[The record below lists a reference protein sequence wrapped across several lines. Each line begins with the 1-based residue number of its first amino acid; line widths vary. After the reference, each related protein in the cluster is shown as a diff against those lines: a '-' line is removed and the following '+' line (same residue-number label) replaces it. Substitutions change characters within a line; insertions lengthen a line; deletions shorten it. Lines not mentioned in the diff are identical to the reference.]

1 MTFARNINKISEF
14 YIIFAPKMPE
24 FYIIIARKIFSRF
37 FFFGGGEHVPSLP
50 PVSYACDFHPTLL
63 RDLLLLVFDSVCLS
77 VCSLKQNNC
86 YYFFISLDR
95 IGRFLAAMIDH

>member
-37 FFFGGGEHVPSLP
+37 FFFGGGGSTCPPCPPSP
-50 PVSYACDFHPTLL
+50 TPVIFTPLFYEI
-63 RDLLLLVFDSVCLS
+63 
-77 VCSLKQNNC
+77 
-86 YYFFISLDR
+86 YYC
-95 IGRFLAAMIDH
+95 